1 MWFELKAAN
10 DNGNGKQ
17 RTAIVVF
24 DELMSFWCSFVKLQ
38 MRHKLLFF
46 SFCCLLLSN
55 VTFIESLTKLV
66 VHAHSQA
73 ISLSFFCYFSLLIY
87 SLEWVDRFE
96 CCVLV
101 KTVCPVH
108 FCLLSFFQVPFRC
121 LLNFLFAFFFSCL
134 FNQFFW
140 GSRSCYAGIRWYF
153 VPGFFWDW
161 LKEAKHLAR
170 DLPIGHGLSHSF
182 TLYFSHWRIN
192 SLQSSEPSR
201 VPCSM

>member
-73 ISLSFFCYFSLLIY
+73 ISLSFFLLFFSPYLFTWMGRSIRVLCSRENGVSRTFLSSLLLPS
-87 SLEWVDRFE
+87 SLSLYTQF
-96 CCVLV
+96 LV
-101 KTVCPVH
+101 
-108 FCLLSFFQVPFRC
+108 CLL
-121 LLNFLFAFFFSCL
+121 FFSCL
-134 FNQFFW
+134 FNQFF
-140 GSRSCYAGIRWYF
+140 GVHGHVMLVLDDILCQAFFGI
-153 VPGFFWDW
+153 D
-161 LKEAKHLAR
+161 
-170 DLPIGHGLSHSF
+170 
-182 TLYFSHWRIN
+182 
-192 SLQSSEPSR
+192 
-201 VPCSM
+201 